1 MVNSLFSLQPP
12 QPTLPVTGSD
22 GQGRLYVVALMLLV
36 GGLLIRRTRTA
47 EQA

>member
-1 MVNSLFSLQPP
+1 
-12 QPTLPVTGSD
+12 VTGSD